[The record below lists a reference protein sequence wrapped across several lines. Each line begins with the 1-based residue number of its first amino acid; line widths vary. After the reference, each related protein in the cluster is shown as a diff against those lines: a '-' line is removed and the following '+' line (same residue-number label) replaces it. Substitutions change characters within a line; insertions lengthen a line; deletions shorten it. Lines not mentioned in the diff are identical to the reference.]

1 MRKLDKVDLQLIK
14 ILSQNSRLTYRELAE
29 MLGTTRQRIARRM
42 EKLKK
47 LGIIRKFTV
56 LPDLEKLGYM
66 YAVVLIKL
74 KPMATVDDIIN
85 DIAGIEYVKIIE
97 KGIGK
102 YNLLVHMLVPK
113 DLSEAEGRVNE
124 FLSHIKD
131 IENVEVVFISKV
143 PKFEII

>member
-47 LGIIRKFTV
+47 LGVIKKFTI

-74 KPMATVDDIIN
+74 KPMADVDKVVSDIS
-85 DIAGIEYVKIIE
+85 DIEYVKIIE
-97 KGIGK
+97 KGVGR
-102 YNLLVHMLVPK
+102 YNLIVHILVPK
-113 DLSEAEGRVNE
+113 DLSGAENRVNE
-124 FLSHIKD
+124 FLSNVKD
-131 IENVEVVFISKV
+131 IENVEVVFVSKV
-143 PKFEII
+143 PKFEIV

>member
-113 DLSEAEGRVNE
+113 DLSEAESRVNE